1 MRIFRTT
8 ANPPVGSRRFASRSA
23 LSSLMRGALSTLAAA
38 FLVHDPAHAAEAYP
52 SKPITIVVPYA
63 AGSPPDTYTRLFADK
78 LRQKVGQNI
87 LVENRQGALT
97 TVGMGYV
104 ARAKPDGY
112 TLVYGSNSS
121 LAAAPYLFKS
131 LQYDPLSNF
140 SAIAVTSESPMV
152 LIGRQ
157 ELASKS
163 LGEMLQLM
171 RDEPGKHPIGGG
183 AITQEVVNG
192 MLQRAARI
200 DQPYARY
207 NNPNLNNDVI
217 GGRLDIAV
225 SALGGIESLVEQGKL
240 HVFAITAPK
249 RLTGK
254 WSGIPTVS
262 ETLPGFELTS
272 WTGFWAP
279 AGTPRPIIEF
289 LHAKTQEIL
298 KDPEF
303 FKRSQDSGAVTLF
316 MTPEQSDAFVKKEGP
331 RWGAL
336 LKSINVEAQ

>member
-1 MRIFRTT
+1 MRDIRTP
-8 ANPPVGSRRFASRSA
+8 ADLRDGSRCE
-23 LSSLMRGALSTLAAA
+23 SSPRKLLGRVPGALLSLAAA
-38 FLVHDPAHAAEAYP
+38 LLATGPAQASDAYP
-52 SKPITIVVPYA
+52 SRPITIIVPYA

-78 LRQKVGQNI
+78 LRQKVGQNV
-87 LVENRQGALT
+87 LVENRPGALT
-97 TVGMGYV
+97 TVGMGYA

-121 LAAAPYLFKS
+121 LAAAPYLFKT
-131 LQYDPLSNF
+131 LQYDPLTSF

-152 LIGRQ
+152 LIGRP

-183 AITQEVVNG
+183 AITQEVING
-192 MLQRAARI
+192 MLQRAAKI

-225 SALGGIESLVEQGKL
+225 SALGGIETLVTQGKL
-240 HVFAITAPK
+240 HVFAITASK

-272 WTGFWAP
+272 WVGFWAP

-289 LHAKTQEIL
+289 LHARTQEIL

-303 FKRSQDSGAVTLF
+303 FKRSQDSGSVTLF
-316 MTPEQSDAFVKKEGP
+316 MTPEQSEAFVVKEGP

-336 LKSINVEAQ
+336 LKSINIEAQ

>member
-1 MRIFRTT
+1 MTILRTT
-8 ANPPVGSRRFASRSA
+8 VNAPAGTRRDASRSA
-23 LSSLMRGALSTLAAA
+23 FPSHMLGGLVVLAAA
-38 FLVHDPAHAAEAYP
+38 LLGHHLAQAADVYP

-78 LRQKVGQNI
+78 LRQKVGQNV

-131 LQYDPLSNF
+131 LQYDPLSSF

-163 LGEMLQLM
+163 LGQMLQLM

-183 AITQEVVNG
+183 AITQEVING
-192 MLQRAARI
+192 MLQRAAKI

-272 WTGFWAP
+272 WVGFWAP
-279 AGTPRPIIEF
+279 AGTPRSIIEF
-289 LHAKTQEIL
+289 LHTKTHEIL

-303 FKRSQDSGAVTLF
+303 FKRSEDSGAVTLF